1 MSGRRTS
8 QSNPNFTYAWI
19 VKNPSRLANAANAH
33 AANNRDPHRMYVF
46 KSLSNGQM
54 LEYLPNRVIYNRLT
68 GTNAT
73 GKAFKKILRTN
84 RGTPA
89 SRAANREIV
98 KTAIRSLG
106 IPLKYIYIMSKN
118 VLNARRTVQQNHVRA
133 LTQRGRDPRNNQAWR
148 SHQQKIREWALIKEL
163 VQGNSPRNNT
173 YRQPSRTTNNTIYT
187 HLSQQKSRIPSY
199 HGRR

>member
-46 KSLSNGQM
+46 KSLPNGQM
-54 LEYLPNRVIYNRLT
+54 LPYIPNYAIYNRLT
-68 GTNAT
+68 GRNAT
-73 GKAFKKILRTN
+73 GNAFKRILRTN

-89 SRAANREIV
+89 RRAANRETV
-98 KTAIRSLG
+98 TTAIRSLG
-106 IPLKYIYIMSKN
+106 IPPKYVYIMSKN
-118 VLNARRTVQQNHVRA
+118 ILNAREKVQQNHVRA
-133 LTQRGRDPRNNQAWR
+133 LTQRGRHPRNNQAWR
-148 SHQQKIREWALIKEL
+148 SHQQKIREWALIKQL

-173 YRQPSRTTNNTIYT
+173 YRQPSRNTNNAIYRY
-187 HLSQQKSRIPSY
+187 LSQQKSRIPSY